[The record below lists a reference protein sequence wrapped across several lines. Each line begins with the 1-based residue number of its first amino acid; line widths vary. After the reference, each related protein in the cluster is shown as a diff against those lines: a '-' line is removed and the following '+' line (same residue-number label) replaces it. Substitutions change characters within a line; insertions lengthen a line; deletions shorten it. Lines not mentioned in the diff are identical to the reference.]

1 MFLPIK
7 QLIENMKADESNLSQ
22 TRKNALAHLAD
33 TLVEKKTG
41 DDLQLMFIC
50 THNSRRSIFAQ
61 VWASV
66 LADHYQ
72 LPIKAFSGGTEATAV
87 HENTLKCLDDLGF
100 EIASGNDRQNEKVQ
114 IKYGKHQQISCY
126 SKVFDHPENPQ
137 QDFIALMLCDHAA
150 EHCPFIPNASARLN
164 FTFPDPKKYDGT
176 VFKSDKY
183 KEICL
188 DIAIQLD
195 LIFRGFI
202 NGGSGPK
209 RG

>member
-7 QLIENMKADESNLSQ
+7 QLIEKMKADESNLSE

-87 HENTLKCLDDLGF
+87 HENTLKCLEDLGF

-195 LIFRGFI
+195 QIFQRIHQRRFK
-202 NGGSGPK
+202 S
-209 RG
+209 